1 VKRWIVIGGSVLAI
15 AAILVVVGVG
25 GSSTDTVPSSTI
37 TDAAAATSSTSGYR
51 MALNGSMKVPG
62 VDRTIPL
69 QGSGVIDSKR
79 RSASMT
85 MRFSGLPNVP
95 SGAKIDEVMQNF
107 VVYMRSPL
115 FERGLPSGKS
125 WMKLDLRKSSQQ
137 FGIDPSQM
145 STDPTKA
152 LDQLR
157 AVSGRV
163 ERVGRESVRGVST
176 THYRARA
183 DLRRYP
189 NLVPPERRD
198 AARKGVEKLIQLTG
212 TSGFPEDVWIDSR
225 KHIRRFALEFQ
236 MRVPNLPGDAKI
248 SMKMQQEL
256 YDFGVPV
263 RVEVPPA
270 DETFDATEL
279 AQRAQHDAT
288 KTWP

>member
-1 VKRWIVIGGSVLAI
+1 VKRWIVVGGAVVAI

-25 GSSTDTVPSSTI
+25 GSSTETVPSSTI

-69 QGSGVIDSKR
+69 RGTGVIDSKR
-79 RSASMT
+79 RSAAMT
-85 MRFSGLPNVP
+85 MRFSGLPNLP
-95 SGAKIDEVMQNF
+95 SGAKIDEVMQDY
-107 VVYMRSPL
+107 VIYMRSPM
-115 FERGLPSGKS
+115 FEKGLPNGKS
-125 WMKLDLRKSSQQ
+125 WMKIDIRKSSQQ

-176 THYRARA
+176 THYRATA

-198 AARKGVEKLIQLTG
+198 EARKGVEKLIELTG
-212 TSGFPEDVWIDSR
+212 TESFPEDVWVDSR
-225 KHIRRFALEFQ
+225 KHIRRFAFEFK
-236 MRVPNLPGDAKI
+236 MRVPNLPGNQRI
-248 SMKMQQEL
+248 SMKMQEEL

-263 RVEVPPA
+263 RVEVPSA
-270 DETFDATEL
+270 DETFDATKL
-279 AQRAQHDAT
+279 AQRAQRDAT
-288 KTWP
+288 STWP